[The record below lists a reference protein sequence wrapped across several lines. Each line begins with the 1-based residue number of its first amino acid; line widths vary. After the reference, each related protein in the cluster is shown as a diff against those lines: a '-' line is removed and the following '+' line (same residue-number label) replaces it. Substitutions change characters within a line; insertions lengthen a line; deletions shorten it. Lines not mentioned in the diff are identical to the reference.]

1 MQWKNYPNMIF
12 SKDEVQKKSIPEN
25 ILGVYYFLDEN
36 NDIIYI
42 GKSINIKKVSRV

>member
-1 MQWKNYPNMIF
+1 MIF

-25 ILGVYYFLDEN
+25 ILGVYYFLNEN

-42 GKSINIKKVSRV
+42 GKSINIKKRIHQHLVNGR

>member
-1 MQWKNYPNMIF
+1 MQYKNYPNMIF
-12 SKDEVQKKSIPEN
+12 SKDEVQKLPEN

-42 GKSINIKKVSRV
+42 GKSINIKKEYINI